1 MTGGRSTEWARSA
14 AARRTF
20 IGFLGI
26 LTTTGIF
33 AACVDGA
40 DPPSGMTLEDA
51 GGTGDAASTDAS
63 SDASIDDAGR
73 EPDATAEDD
82 AATDD
87 AVEDASDGGFDVGEL
102 PGVRLWL
109 ESTRNLTKE
118 PSSNAFAAWTDSS
131 KGQDTGASLH
141 VAVPNGVNPPSI
153 VANAFGGRPTV
164 SFVDGNGNLRI
175 DNHADFEFGLGDFL
189 IVEVAKISSGSGTLW
204 NLRPQATAGWEE
216 LVSNGQLCVVFGQGA
231 TNGCTG
237 PAATAS
243 TDPHVF
249 VARRK
254 GDLFTYRVDGTVKAK
269 LDRAGDP
276 PDIVVTPLQQ
286 PSIYLGGQ
294 TTMQLSEV
302 LVVVGPTQDV
312 VLEALEKHLKS
323 KYLIP

>member
-1 MTGGRSTEWARSA
+1 MVA
-14 AARRTF
+14 ATSLF
-20 IGFLGI
+20 V
-26 LTTTGIF
+26 
-33 AACVDGA
+33 ACVNDDEA
-40 DPPSGMTLEDA
+40 PSGT
-51 GGTGDAASTDAS
+51 TS
-63 SDASIDDAGR
+63 DDAGSTSDVATADTAT
-73 EPDATAEDD
+73 EDAAGDDTGDETDATVEDGGATD
-82 AATDD
+82 AAE
-87 AVEDASDGGFDVGEL
+87 EDGAADGGFDVGKL

-109 ESTRNLTKE
+109 ESTRNLTKD
-118 PSSNAFAAWTDSS
+118 PSSNTFAAWTDSS
-131 KGQDTGASLH
+131 NGQTTGTALH

-189 IVEVAKISSGSGTLW
+189 IVAVAKISSGNGMLW
-204 NLRPQATAGWEE
+204 NLRPQQTAGWEE
-216 LVSNGQLCVVFGQGA
+216 LISKGQLCVVFGQGV
-231 TNGCTG
+231 TNGCTS

-254 GDLFTYRVDGTVKAK
+254 GDVFTYRVDGTVKGT
-269 LDRAGDP
+269 LDRSSDP
-276 PDIVVTPLQQ
+276 PNIVVKSYQQ
-286 PSIYLGGQ
+286 PSIFLGGD

-312 VLEALEKHLKS
+312 TLEALEKHFRS

>member
-1 MTGGRSTEWARSA
+1 MG
-14 AARRTF
+14 TF
-20 IGFLGI
+20 G
-26 LTTTGIF
+26 
-33 AACVDGA
+33 
-40 DPPSGMTLEDA
+40 PPG
-51 GGTGDAASTDAS
+51 
-63 SDASIDDAGR
+63 
-73 EPDATAEDD
+73 
-82 AATDD
+82 
-87 AVEDASDGGFDVGEL
+87 
-102 PGVRLWL
+102 RLWL

-118 PSSNAFAAWTDSS
+118 PASNTFAAWTDSS

-189 IVEVAKISSGSGTLW
+189 IVEVAKISSGSSALW

-249 VARRK
+249 VARRQ
-254 GDLFTYRVDGTVKAK
+254 GDLFTYRVDGTVKGK
-269 LDRAGDP
+269 LDRNGDP
-276 PDIVVTPLQQ
+276 PNIVVTPIQQ